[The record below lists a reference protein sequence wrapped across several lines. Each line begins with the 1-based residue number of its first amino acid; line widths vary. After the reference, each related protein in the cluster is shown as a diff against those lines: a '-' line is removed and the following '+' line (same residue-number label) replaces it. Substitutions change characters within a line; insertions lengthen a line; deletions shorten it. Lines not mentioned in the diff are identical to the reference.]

1 MTKRKAHNKSAMAD
15 IKHKKQKRPAGPT
28 SALPEEMPTELRNE
42 MVGLYEDH
50 HVLDNDSILNM
61 TQPSDSY
68 QRRAARNITRGVAK
82 LMETH
87 LTPSSTHLETAAS
100 KQGRGKKST
109 ESPSSTSSSARI
121 AHIDEMRDWLL
132 GKPLCLE
139 GGMYGPITAFVSYV
153 ALCVQAQRDK
163 AGSTAGI
170 RRLIYPADKA
180 DYQPDDSDDKT
191 RVCIGLCSIGL
202 NELSTAVSTRTP
214 YHRLLAMIEA
224 WGFSI
229 FSKDAFLQL
238 YEDTRQMYQEQHDLR
253 SAWGITICGHEV
265 RVCHF
270 GNDKAV
276 SSKPMNIT
284 TPEGRYAFIELL
296 INWSMCEDFQLG
308 RDPTIV
314 HLPDLDCWQ
323 IDCPDDTSRSIDS
336 EPRRYYFQD
345 VACRASRL
353 FGRHTRCFL
362 ASNVKPTV
370 GSPLVPT
377 VVIKDA
383 WAFSERSTDED
394 IHDETKMLKKIRATL
409 GEHIKPEDDIIYP
422 EIVVGGR
429 VSFVLDR
436 TRIEDNSDTIY
447 LGIEFADKATLRFRV
462 HRRIVMSQI
471 GQRLH
476 TLESVDEF
484 ITVVCDVMR
493 CHNAIFKYCHILY
506 RDISDNNILVIKQDG
521 IARGL
526 LIDFDCAIDTSIEKA
541 GTTRPE
547 MTGTLPF
554 MSINNLSESN
564 VKRTVLDDYE
574 SLLYLVCWS
583 ATLGIGI
590 SQHHREGKDF
600 EKLPIAR
607 WQKVSLEAI
616 IGAKSIHFGTEN
628 SLNTNIAAYFSSAK
642 GSNGANDDPDKKMLT
657 RFVTVLRSILFDN
670 TSEGVGPECRG
681 TSKIEVPR
689 AKPSWLGT
697 GAEFLSAL
705 DQGALSSARDK
716 PVVINPF
723 EKRVEKCGI
732 IVKDLL
738 VFIGGFWKFAMK
750 RQSNP
755 KPASQE
761 QVETAAD
768 EDDEGKDDEDDDD
781 AVEDDDDGD
790 DDDEDD

>member
-1 MTKRKAHNKSAMAD
+1 MEPHSSYTLPY
-15 IKHKKQKRPAGPT
+15 IPPL
-28 SALPEEMPTELRNE
+28 ALPEEMATELRNE
-42 MVGLYEDH
+42 MVDLYGKH
-50 HVLDNDSILNM
+50 HVLDNDFILNM
-61 TQPSDSY
+61 AQPSDSY
-68 QRRAARNITRGVAK
+68 QRRAARNITRDATK
-82 LMETH
+82 FLETH
-87 LTPSSTHLETAAS
+87 LTPSSAHLETAAS
-100 KQGRGKKST
+100 KQGKGKKST
-109 ESPSSTSSSARI
+109 ESPSSTSTSAWI
-121 AHIDEMRDWLL
+121 AHIDEMRDWSL

-139 GGMYGPITAFVSYV
+139 SGIYGPIMAFVSYV

-170 RRLIYPADKA
+170 RRLICPADKA

-191 RVCIGLCSIGL
+191 RVCIGLCSMDFDDPAP
-202 NELSTAVSTRTP
+202 TASTRTP
-214 YHRLLAMIEA
+214 YHKLLAVIEA
-224 WGFSI
+224 WGCSI
-229 FSKDAFLQL
+229 YSKDAFLQL

-270 GNDKAV
+270 GNDIAV
-276 SSKPMNIT
+276 SSKPMDVT
-284 TPEGRYAFIELL
+284 TPKGRRSFIEILV
-296 INWSMCEDFQLG
+296 NWSMCEDSQLG
-308 RDPTIV
+308 RDPTIGY
-314 HLPDLDCWQ
+314 LPDLDCWQ
-323 IDCPDDTSRSIDS
+323 IECPDDTARDIDVES
-336 EPRRYYFQD
+336 RRYYFNEVVCHAD
-345 VACRASRL
+345 HL

-362 ASNVKPTV
+362 ATDTKPAV
-370 GSPLVPT
+370 GSSLVPT

-383 WAFSERSTDED
+383 WVFAKPSTGED
-394 IHDETKMLKKIRATL
+394 VRDETKMLKKIRATL

-429 VSFVLDR
+429 VSFVLDHA
-436 TRIEDNSDTIY
+436 RIEDNTKVMYQGSD
-447 LGIEFADKATLRFRV
+447 LADKDPDHFRV

-493 CHNAIFKYCHILY
+493 CHNAIFEHCQILH
-506 RDISDNNILVIKQDG
+506 RDISDNNILVVKQGG

-526 LIDFDCAIDTSIEKA
+526 LIDFDCAIDMSIER
-541 GTTRPE
+541 TEPPRPE

-574 SLLYLVCWS
+574 SMLYLVCWS
-583 ATLGIGI
+583 ATLGIGS
-590 SQHHREGKDF
+590 SQHHREGKDL

-607 WQKVSLEAI
+607 WRKLPIGAI
-616 IGAKSIHFGTEN
+616 IEAKSTHLGTEN
-628 SLNTNIAAYFSSAK
+628 SLNTNIAAYFSCAK
-642 GSNGANDDPDKKMLT
+642 GSNDANDDPDRNMLT
-657 RFVTVLRSILFDN
+657 SFVTILRSILFDN

-681 TSKIEVPR
+681 TSGIELPR
-689 AKPSWLGT
+689 VKPSWLGT

-723 EKRVEKCGI
+723 EKRVEKCDI
-732 IVKDLL
+732 IVKDLH

-750 RQSNP
+750 RQSQP

-761 QVETAAD
+761 QVEMAAD
-768 EDDEGKDDEDDDD
+768 DDEGKDEDKDD

-790 DDDEDD
+790 DDDEDDD

>member
-1 MTKRKAHNKSAMAD
+1 MKT
-15 IKHKKQKRPAGPT
+15 IG
-28 SALPEEMPTELRNE
+28 EERRNE
-42 MVGLYEDH
+42 MVGLYENH
-50 HVLDNDSILNM
+50 HVHDNDSILKMVQPLKDSQKGTAVNIAEAAACFLEAHLNPKS
-61 TQPSDSY
+61 TLLETTAPSPKQIKGTRGAKQPSNTS
-68 QRRAARNITRGVAK
+68 
-82 LMETH
+82 
-87 LTPSSTHLETAAS
+87 SSTTIGLRSELSSLGDMTMDDKQTDDTAMDE
-100 KQGRGKKST
+100 KKADDDDD
-109 ESPSSTSSSARI
+109 SARI

-132 GKPLCLE
+132 GKPLRLE
-139 GGMYGPITAFVSYV
+139 SGMYGPITAFVSYV

-191 RVCIGLCSIGL
+191 RIDIGLCSMDFDDPAP
-202 NELSTAVSTRTP
+202 TASTRTP
-214 YHRLLAMIEA
+214 YHKLLAVVEAKVRSGSFKEA
-224 WGFSI
+224 WP
-229 FSKDAFLQL
+229 QL
-238 YEDTRQMYQEQHDLR
+238 YGYTRQMYQAQHNLS
-253 SAWGITICGHEV
+253 SAWGFAICGHEV

-270 GNDKAV
+270 GNDVAV
-276 SSKPMNIT
+276 SSKPMNVT
-284 TPEGRYAFIELL
+284 TPKGRRAFIELL

-323 IDCPDDTSRSIDS
+323 IDCPDDTSRSIDTK
-336 EPRRYYFQD
+336 PRRYYFNEVVCHAD
-345 VACRASRL
+345 HL

-362 ASNVKPTV
+362 ATATKPTV

-383 WAFSERSTDED
+383 WAFSERSIDED
-394 IHDETKMLKKIRATL
+394 VRDETKMLKKIRATL
-409 GEHIKPEDDIIYP
+409 GEHIKPDDDIIYP
-422 EIVVGGR
+422 KIVVGGR
-429 VSFVLDR
+429 VSFERDGTSV
-436 TRIEDNSDTIY
+436 EDNSDAMY
-447 LGIEFADKATLRFRV
+447 QGSNLADNATLRFRV

-493 CHNAIFKYCHILY
+493 CHNAIFEHCQILH

-564 VKRTVLDDYE
+564 VTRTVLDDYE
-574 SLLYLVCWS
+574 SLLYLVCWL
-583 ATLGIGI
+583 ATLGIGS
-590 SQHHREGKDF
+590 SQHHREGKDL

-607 WQKVSLEAI
+607 WRKLPIGAI
-616 IGAKSIHFGTEN
+616 IEAKSMHFGTEKR
-628 SLNTNIAAYFSSAK
+628 LMTNIAVYFSSAK
-642 GSNGANDDPDKKMLT
+642 GSSDANDDPDKNMLT
-657 RFVTVLRSILFDN
+657 RFVTILRRIIFDN
-670 TSEGVGPECRG
+670 TSEGVGFECRG
-681 TSKIEVPR
+681 TSDIELPKVQS
-689 AKPSWLGT
+689 SWFGT

-705 DQGALSSARDK
+705 GQGALSSARDK

-723 EKRVEKCGI
+723 EKRVEKCDI
-732 IVKDLL
+732 IVKDLR
-738 VFIGGFWKFAMK
+738 VFIDGFWQFAMK
-750 RQSNP
+750 RHNNP

-761 QVETAAD
+761 QVETAANDTKD
-768 EDDEGKDDEDDDD
+768 EDKDD
-781 AVEDDDDGD
+781 AVKEDD
-790 DDDEDD
+790 